1 MPKAKKTK
9 TSRSN
14 NGGSGQQK
22 ILDFCLFHEK
32 RFNNPNAP
40 RKKALTCSGLKPNTF
55 GVTLSQMKK
64 KGFIGFDKDSVRLT
78 EEGRAKANPEAE
90 ISTVDNDSAQKDI
103 KARYKVGGQ
112 AAVFFDLLTDGLV
125 HDRESVVGG
134 LVMKKTSANVMLSV
148 LKKHGIIEFDR
159 TTVKMTDLCFPCGR
173 PRMV

>member
-9 TSRSN
+9 TSRSS
-14 NGGSGQQK
+14 NGVSGSQK

-32 RFNNPNAP
+32 RFKTPNAN
-40 RKKALTCSGLKPNTF
+40 RKKALSSSGLKPNTF
-55 GVTLSQMKK
+55 QVTLSQMKK
-64 KGFIGFDKDSVRLT
+64 KGLIEFDKDSVRLT

-90 ISTVDNDSAQKDI
+90 ISSADNASAQKDI
-103 KARYKVGGQ
+103 KARYKVGGK
-112 AAVFFDLLTDGLV
+112 AAVLFDLLTDGQV

-134 LVMKKTSANVMLSV
+134 LGLKKNSAQVMLSV

-173 PRMV
+173 PCMV